1 MCLVACLAAGGLGL
15 IFTRPAVGGWYAALN
30 KPSFNPPNWVF
41 GPVWTVLYVLMA
53 IAVWMVWRVRKSR
66 PVCLALGLFG
76 VQLVLNAAWSLIF
89 FGLHAPLAAMLELAL
104 LWVAV
109 ALTLVVF
116 WRTAR
121 PAGVLLLPY
130 MAWVSFAAVL
140 SAAIAVLN

>member
-1 MCLVACLAAGGLGL
+1 MCLIACLAAGGLGL
-15 IFTRPAVGGWYAALN
+15 IFTRPAVSGWYAALN
-30 KPSFNPPNWVF
+30 KPSFNPPDWVF

-53 IAVWMVWRVRKSR
+53 VAAWMVWRVRKSR
-66 PVCLALGLFG
+66 PVSLALGLFG

-89 FGLHAPLAAMLELAL
+89 FGLHAPVAAMLELAL

-109 ALTLVVF
+109 AMTLVLF